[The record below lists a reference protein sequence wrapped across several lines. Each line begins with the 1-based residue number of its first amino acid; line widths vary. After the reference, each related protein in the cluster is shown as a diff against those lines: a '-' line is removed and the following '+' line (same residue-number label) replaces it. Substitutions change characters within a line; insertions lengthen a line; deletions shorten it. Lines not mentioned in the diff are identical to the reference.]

1 MSRSKLSSTFLIVA
15 ALCAAS
21 LAAAGPLREDFD
33 QTYTVA
39 ADGRVS
45 LENVN
50 GSVQVAV
57 WDRNAVRVQ
66 AVKEADTREDLE
78 NLRIEVTESPS
89 ALRIVTRLPQNDE
102 RWGGH
107 RHLSVEYTLTVPRG
121 ATLDKID
128 LVNGS
133 LTVSGLKGGLR
144 AELVNGDLEATALA
158 GDVRVETVNGRTEV
172 EVDATVGGQRIELE
186 SVNGTVELR
195 LPAGAS
201 ATVHAETVNGG
212 IDNDFGLEVRKDE
225 IVGREMDGRIGAG
238 AADIRLET
246 VNGRVRLV
254 KK

>member
-1 MSRSKLSSTFLIVA
+1 MTRSKLSSVFLIVTT
-15 ALCAAS
+15 LGVAS
-21 LAAAGPLREDFD
+21 LVAAGPLREDFD

-50 GSVQVAV
+50 GSVQVSV

-78 NLRIEVTESPS
+78 NLRIEVTESAS
-89 ALRIVTRLPQNDE
+89 ALRIVTRMPQDE
-102 RWGGH
+102 ARWSGH

-121 ATLDKID
+121 ASLDTID

-133 LTVSGLKGGLR
+133 LTVAGLKGGLR
-144 AELVNGDLEATALA
+144 AELVNGDVEAKSLA
-158 GDVRVETVNGRTEV
+158 GNVRVETVNGRTDV
-172 EVDATVGGQRIELE
+172 EVDATVSGQRIELE

-195 LPAGAS
+195 LPATAS

-212 IDNDFGLEVRKDE
+212 IDNDFGLDVRKDD

-238 AADIRLET
+238 AADVRLEN
-246 VNGRVRLV
+246 VNGRVSLV
-254 KK
+254 RR